1 MRATGIV
8 RRVDD
13 LGRIVI
19 PKTIREQLNI
29 EDGEPLEIFIDNQ
42 TRQVLFAPIEEQSES
57 IPMSDYF
64 DMHEKNYTRQ
74 ELMDIVRFEQLAKK
88 YNFSVSISDN

>member
-1 MRATGIV
+1 MRATGII

-13 LGRIVI
+13 LGRV
-19 PKTIREQLNI
+19 
-29 EDGEPLEIFIDNQ
+29 
-42 TRQVLFAPIEEQSES
+42 VAPIEQTES

-64 DMHEKNYTRQ
+64 NTHEENYTRQ

>member
-1 MRATGIV
+1 MIETGIV
-8 RRVDD
+8 RRMDD
-13 LGRIVI
+13 LGRVVI

-29 EDGEPLEIFIDNQ
+29 KEGEPLEIFIDIQ
-42 TRQVLFAPIEEQSES
+42 TRQVLFAPIKQIEN

-64 DMHEKNYTRQ
+64 DMHEEFYTRQ

-88 YNFSVSISDN
+88 YNFSVNISDN

>member
-1 MRATGIV
+1 MKTGII
-8 RRVDD
+8 RKLDD
-13 LGRIVI
+13 LGRVVI
-19 PKTIREQLNI
+19 PMEFRMLMDIDE
-29 EDGEPLEIFIDNQ
+29 GSPLEISYDAKTKSITFTPLQAEN
-42 TRQVLFAPIEEQSES
+42 

>member
-1 MRATGIV
+1 MRATGII

-13 LGRIVI
+13 LGRVVI
-19 PKTIREQLNI
+19 PKTIRELLNI
-29 EDGEPLEIFIDNQ
+29 EEDEPLEIFIDNQ
-42 TRQVLFAPIEEQSES
+42 TRQVLFAPIEQTES

-64 DMHEKNYTRQ
+64 NTHEENYTRQ

>member
-13 LGRIVI
+13 LGRVVI
-19 PKTIREQLNI
+19 PKTIREQLSI
-29 EDGEPLEIFIDNQ
+29 EEGEPLEIFIDNQ
-42 TRQVLFAPIEEQSES
+42 TRQVLFAPIKQTES
-57 IPMSDYF
+57 VPISDYF